1 MVTLVSAEND
11 ALVNKLADRLAEVV
25 VKTHSQGPAKEE
37 ADYTCLHTDKER
49 GQGASQHTAQR
60 FKRGERQDT
69 RRHITGLAL
78 IEKLTVRLVVLEVE
92 TLSNTLA
99 KVDIRRLVDE
109 VDERLTERQVD
120 TVHEALAKVRL
131 CTSD

>member
-25 VKTHSQGPAKEE
+25 VKTHSQGQAKEE

-49 GQGASQHTAQR
+49 GQGASQHTAQQ
-60 FKRGERQDT
+60 FK
-69 RRHITGLAL
+69 RHITGLAL

-99 KVDIRRLVDE
+99 KVEIRRLVDE